1 MIFKKINNSFYQLKL
16 IKNIDEFLL
25 DIFKYY

>member
-25 DIFKYY
+25 DIFKCY